1 MKRPIRKMLRN
12 GHARSCSSK
21 SDREGAVVIELA
33 VCLPVIVLI
42 VLASIESASLTFAKQ
57 TMVQTAYEAVVVA
70 VRRESTNIDAT
81 NAARAV
87 TNGRLIGDVS
97 IRFEP
102 PDVSAVPRGELI
114 TVTAE
119 IPGSAA
125 RRLGSNLLGVSS
137 ISASATMV
145 KE

>member
-1 MKRPIRKMLRN
+1 
-12 GHARSCSSK
+12 
-21 SDREGAVVIELA
+21 
-33 VCLPVIVLI
+33 
-42 VLASIESASLTFAKQ
+42 
-57 TMVQTAYEAVVVA
+57 MVQTAYEAVVVA

>member
-1 MKRPIRKMLRN
+1 
-12 GHARSCSSK
+12 
-21 SDREGAVVIELA
+21 
-33 VCLPVIVLI
+33 LI

-57 TMVQTAYEAVVVA
+57 TLVQTAYEAAVVA
-70 VRRESTNIDAT
+70 VRRESTNIDAM

-87 TNGRLIGDVS
+87 TNGRLIGDVT

-102 PDVSAVPRGELI
+102 SDVSAVPRGEPI

-119 IPGSAA
+119 IPGSVA
-125 RRLGSNLLGVSS
+125 RRLGSNLLGVGSL
-137 ISASATMV
+137 SASATMV